1 MHESMTSQKIK
12 KLGAGGPS
20 LVGGPKL
27 LVGGMAPRPPRW
39 LRACLPGGEGDT
51 SSPHTYPPSWRLH
64 FWRLRRLDPRRV
76 DSRALSAPPCRPLFA
91 NRRFA
96 LAITRRWAWHNNTN
110 TSVIYFIAFI
120 SRKVNYRRNEPLNQ
134 INFAASSDRVTSS
147 KFLFQLCNGPFAVI
161 SHFVL

>member
-1 MHESMTSQKIK
+1 MLVMTEAMLVMTGDDDAFRAGRETPLPHTPTHL
-12 KLGAGGPS
+12 LGAYIFGAFGAS
-20 LVGGPKL
+20 IL
-27 LVGGMAPRPPRW
+27 
-39 LRACLPGGEGDT
+39 
-51 SSPHTYPPSWRLH
+51 
-64 FWRLRRLDPRRV
+64 RV

-96 LAITRRWAWHNNTN
+96 LAITRRLRWAWHNNTN

-120 SRKVNYRRNEPLNQ
+120 SRKVNYRRNEPLNE

-147 KFLFQLCNGPFAVI
+147 KFIFQLCNGPFAVI